1 MNKIVYSAG
10 SSSHT
15 VTIDYHQASRL
26 FHSAQEHYP
35 FSAERLLRMLNAWA
49 QRQRVEQTV
58 LGRLHVVVGEVTCVL
73 TQRATCALATS
84 YRSRRDWQIEYPF
97 VTHLFAAVPTA
108 Q

>member
-1 MNKIVYSAG
+1 MDKIVYRAG
-10 SSSHT
+10 SSPHT

-49 QRQRVEQTV
+49 RRQRVEQTAV
-58 LGRLHVVVGEVTCVL
+58 GRLHVVVGEVTCVL
-73 TQRATCALATS
+73 TQRATRALAS
-84 YRSRRDWQIEYPF
+84 GYRSRRDWQIEYPF
-97 VTHLFAAVPTA
+97 LTLLFSTSTA